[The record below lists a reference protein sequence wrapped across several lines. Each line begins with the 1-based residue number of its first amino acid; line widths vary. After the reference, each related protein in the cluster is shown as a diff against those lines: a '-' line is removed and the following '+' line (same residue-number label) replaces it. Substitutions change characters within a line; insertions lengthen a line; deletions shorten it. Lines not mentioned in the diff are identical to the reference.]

1 MTFLTV
7 TERGQVTFRKELM
20 QHFGLKP
27 GDKIE
32 VSLLPNGEGLIRA
45 AKPQGTFQS
54 VFGLLANQTTK
65 VATIEQ
71 INEAIAAGWAGETPS
86 MSSKY
91 TKATTK
97 STAKSP
103 SKTRKAA

>member
-45 AKPQGTFQS
+45 AKPQGTFES
-54 VFGLLANQTTK
+54 VFGLLANQTDK
-65 VATIEQ
+65 VATIEE
-71 INEAIAAGWAGETPS
+71 INDAIAAGWAGDMNPKPS
-86 MSSKY
+86 KRPKSSKSS
-91 TKATTK
+91 TKI
-97 STAKSP
+97 
-103 SKTRKAA
+103 RKAA